1 MGFPEECLAN
11 ASGSLDRTLCLD
23 IRRMLDVCILPQTIY
38 IERVESKMR
47 VELGSQ
53 TMMGHVAAE
62 DIKRNVCLP
71 LRNGGELFGLCFME
85 HGNICTIYGN
95 IQYMNYL
102 DYSAWQCSGNTKD
115 DFDFVCRLF

>member
-85 HGNICTIYGN
+85 YGKKHYMIFTIWIILNGNAVETHKMTLIS
-95 IQYMNYL
+95 
-102 DYSAWQCSGNTKD
+102 SADCFN
-115 DFDFVCRLF
+115 FI